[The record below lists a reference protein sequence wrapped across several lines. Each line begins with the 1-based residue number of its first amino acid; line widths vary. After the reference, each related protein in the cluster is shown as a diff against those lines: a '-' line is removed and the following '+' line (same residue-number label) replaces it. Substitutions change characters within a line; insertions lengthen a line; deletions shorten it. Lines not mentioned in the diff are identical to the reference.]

1 MNEKFFPLMSQLQG
15 PILITGHTGFKG
27 TWLSLLL
34 KQLGARVI
42 GLSLAPEAGSLYS
55 KIGYR
60 LTEADAY
67 TDIRDL
73 QALKSFIEPLRP
85 SAIFHFAAQP
95 LVLESYL
102 KPRETFEVNVMGT
115 MNLLQVAVE
124 CNSVKAVLIA
134 TTDKVYKNDGL
145 AKAFNEDSELQGHDP
160 YSSSKV
166 AVEIAADIWRNVI
179 DGNLGPKIVT
189 MRAGNVIGGGDQS
202 KDRLIP
208 DIVRSIVSG
217 KNLELRNPSSTRPWQ
232 HVLDPL
238 YGYIQYLEHL
248 LSDGSYTKTLNFGP
262 TDSALS
268 VSEVIDVYYKAANVA
283 QNYIVGERLSSLEA
297 KFLELDSSRAKEVLG
312 WAPLWSQHESV
323 ARTANWW
330 GKVIDNSDAALTA
343 SNCDIMEFLE
353 NVGGKNLSK
362 SRGV

>member
-1 MNEKFFPLMSQLQG
+1 MSQLQG

-60 LTEADAY
+60 LTEADSY

-73 QALKSFIEPLRP
+73 QALKIFMQPLQP

-102 KPRETFEVNVMGT
+102 KPRETFDVNVMGT
-115 MNLLQVAVE
+115 MTVLQAAIE
-124 CNSVKAVLIA
+124 CDSVKAVLIA
-134 TTDKVYKNDGL
+134 TTDKVYKNEGL
-145 AKAFNEDSELQGHDP
+145 TKAFNEDSELQGHDP

-166 AVEIAADIWRNVI
+166 AVEIAADLWRNVI
-179 DGNLGPKIVT
+179 DRKIGPKIVT

-217 KNLELRNPSSTRPWQ
+217 KNLEVRNPSSTRPWQ

-248 LSDGSYTKTLNFGP
+248 LSDMPYTRALNFGP
-262 TDSALS
+262 TSSALS
-268 VSEVIDVYYKAANVA
+268 VSEVIDIYCKAAKVP
-283 QNYIVGERLSSLEA
+283 QNYFVSEGMSSLEA
-297 KFLELDSSRAKEVLG
+297 RFLELDSSRAKEVLG
-312 WAPLWSQHESV
+312 WAPLWSQHEAIV
-323 ARTANWW
+323 RTANWW
-330 GKVIDNSDAALTA
+330 GKVIDNSDEALTA
-343 SNCDIMEFLE
+343 SNCDVIEFLE